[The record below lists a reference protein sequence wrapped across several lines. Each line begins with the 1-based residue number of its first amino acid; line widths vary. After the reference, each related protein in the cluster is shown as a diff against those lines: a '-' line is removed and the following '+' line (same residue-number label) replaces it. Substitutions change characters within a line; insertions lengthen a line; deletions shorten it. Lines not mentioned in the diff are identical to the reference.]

1 MTQNLWGGVVAT
13 GRNPRFSQHYKNLG
27 VPYYKVDVCNPDS
40 FKVLDKY
47 SFDAVIHFAT
57 MMPSNVPKTSEDDD
71 TVEYYKVNVLGT
83 LNILEY
89 CRKHRINRVIS
100 FGTRFDCRLYDSKM
114 IVTEETPLNYSF
126 TDDHAAFV
134 MSNNAKWDV
143 MRYYNE
149 KYGMKNVY
157 FRIPTIFGVGPHGG
171 FYKNG
176 IYIKSGMQ
184 MFIEKATVGENIEV
198 YGPVDTMK
206 DLLYVKDLNLGIKQ
220 ALLQTEAS
228 GFYNIGYDN
237 NFRLVDIVQAIVD
250 VFSKDGRKS
259 VVIQREDI
267 PNNGGFPIMDMSK
280 LKREIGFNPNYSN
293 IKDIMVDYK
302 KELER
307 GLYTKLFGVVID

>member
-1 MTQNLWGGVVAT
+1 
-13 GRNPRFSQHYKNLG
+13 
-27 VPYYKVDVCNPDS
+27 
-40 FKVLDKY
+40 
-47 SFDAVIHFAT
+47 
-57 MMPSNVPKTSEDDD
+57 
-71 TVEYYKVNVLGT
+71 
-83 LNILEY
+83 
-89 CRKHRINRVIS
+89 
-100 FGTRFDCRLYDSKM
+100 
-114 IVTEETPLNYSF
+114 
-126 TDDHAAFV
+126 
-134 MSNNAKWDV
+134 
-143 MRYYNE
+143 
-149 KYGMKNVY
+149 
-157 FRIPTIFGVGPHGG
+157 
-171 FYKNG
+171 
-176 IYIKSGMQ
+176 MQ